1 MTHRLHLFAFLS
13 CLPLVVGRL
22 NADTADNETTRVLL
36 NLQRAALSELLRS
49 SPPKRLFT
57 LALAYDRSSKT
68 FEPLPE
74 AMQKE
79 LLNTMGANK
88 KLFVE
93 PSQLNLPSDDQLRKN
108 ADGSTVLAG
117 VTKKGTVD
125 LVAIYRVY
133 SFEWR
138 PEGKVVVNW
147 SVSSGG
153 LSGYG
158 GSDLMTYADG
168 KWRFEKR
175 LKSVDY

>member
-22 NADTADNETTRVLL
+22 DADTADNETTRVLL

-93 PSQLNLPSDDQLRKN
+93 PSQLNLPSARLRACNEIRQCRKPMQLSASPKSCRRSSTLMPRRK
-108 ADGSTVLAG
+108 
-117 VTKKGTVD
+117 
-125 LVAIYRVY
+125 
-133 SFEWR
+133 
-138 PEGKVVVNW
+138 
-147 SVSSGG
+147 SSCSHRCRMGPR
-153 LSGYG
+153 
-158 GSDLMTYADG
+158 TAT
-168 KWRFEKR
+168 RQEAR
-175 LKSVDY
+175 A